1 MGGVGGTPLAEKL
14 DLMRLTSTPRR
25 KSPRLASRHQ
35 EPGLD
40 SLKRILLPEL
50 DTVREC
56 SERESI
62 SPAKSIGSINQ
73 LLSPLKAVIQPEL
86 SRQQSNIG
94 TDV

>member
-40 SLKRILLPEL
+40 SLKRMLLPEL
-50 DTVREC
+50 DTIREC
-56 SERESI
+56 SEGESI
-62 SPAKSIGSINQ
+62 SPAKSINQ